1 MFVKGNVYV
10 SALKILCLGQGI
22 TDFARS
28 KELERRIAS
37 AKTIT
42 ASGARGA
49 LILVNFF
56 ELFFTYLFYESKNF
70 GSQCTH
76 KMSMKSPLH
85 DVFLFA
91 FYGF

>member
-56 ELFFTYLFYESKNF
+56 
-70 GSQCTH
+70 
-76 KMSMKSPLH
+76 
-85 DVFLFA
+85 
-91 FYGF
+91 